1 MNPYIKHT
9 AFLLT
14 LFNPVSVFAQTQ
26 LQDGSTYSIGGSW
39 SPYLVGG
46 LIGILTWLTFYFSE
60 HPIGASS
67 FYATV
72 AGLIGKALAPQHTN
86 KLPYYRENPPR
97 INWGFWFVL
106 ATIFGSA
113 LAAALSGELS
123 LHGLPVMW
131 SEQYGPDSGLGY
143 ASLSFAGGLMM
154 AFGARLAG
162 GCTSGHGLSG
172 TLQLNISSWVAVIC
186 FFVGGLVTIRLIY

>member
-1 MNPYIKHT
+1 MKPYIQHT
-9 AFLLT
+9 AFVLT
-14 LFNPVSVFAQTQ
+14 LCSSVSLFA
-26 LQDGSTYSIGGSW
+26 QDGSTYSIGGSW
-39 SPYLVGG
+39 SPYVAGG

-72 AGLIGKALAPQHTN
+72 AGFIGKAVAPRHIDT
-86 KLPYYRENPPR
+86 LPYYREHPPMVK
-97 INWGFWFVL
+97 WEFWFVL
-106 ATIFGSA
+106 AIILGSA
-113 LAAALSGELS
+113 LAAASSGELS
-123 LHGLPVMW
+123 LHGLPRMW
-131 SEQYGPDSGLGY
+131 IEEYGPDSVFTYG
-143 ASLSFAGGLMM
+143 SLSFVGGMLM

>member
-1 MNPYIKHT
+1 MKPYIKHT
-9 AFLLT
+9 AFVVM
-14 LFNPVSVFAQTQ
+14 LFSSVSLFAQTP

-39 SPYLVGG
+39 SPYVAGG

-72 AGLIGKALAPQHTN
+72 AGFIGKAVAPQHTD

-97 INWGFWFVL
+97 ITWEFWFVL
-106 ATIFGSA
+106 AIILGSA
-113 LAAALSGELS
+113 LAAASSGELA
-123 LHGLPVMW
+123 LQGLPLMW
-131 SEQYGPDSGLGY
+131 IEQYGPDSGLGY
-143 ASLSFAGGLMM
+143 ASLSFVGGVLM

-186 FFVGGLVTIRLIY
+186 FFLGGLITIRLIY

>member
-1 MNPYIKHT
+1 MKPYIKHA

-14 LFNPVSVFAQTQ
+14 LCISVSAFAQTE
-26 LQDGSTYSIGGSW
+26 LQDGSAASSGGSW
-39 SPYLVGG
+39 SPYLTGG

-60 HPIGASS
+60 RPIGASS

-72 AGLIGKALAPQHTN
+72 AGLIGKAVAPQHTD

-97 INWGFWFVL
+97 ITWEFWFVL
-106 ATIFGSA
+106 AIIFGSA

-131 SEQYGPDSGLGY
+131 SERYGADSGLGY
-143 ASLSFAGGLMM
+143 ASLSFVGGLMM

-186 FFVGGLVTIRLIY
+186 FFVGGLITIRLIY

>member
-1 MNPYIKHT
+1 LV
-9 AFLLT
+9 A
-14 LFNPVSVFAQTQ
+14 VC
-26 LQDGSTYSIGGSW
+26 SW
-39 SPYLVGG
+39 G

-72 AGLIGKALAPQHTN
+72 AGFIGKAVAPRHTH

-97 INWGFWFVL
+97 LKWEFWFVL
-106 ATIFGSA
+106 AIILGSA
-113 LAAALSGELS
+113 LAAASSGELA
-123 LHGLPVMW
+123 LQGLPLMW
-131 SEQYGPDSGLGY
+131 IEQYGPDSGLGY
-143 ASLSFAGGLMM
+143 ASLSFVGGVLM

-186 FFVGGLVTIRLIY
+186 FFLGGLITIRLIY

>member
-1 MNPYIKHT
+1 MKPSITHA
-9 AFLLT
+9 AFVLT
-14 LFNPVSVFAQTQ
+14 LFSSVSLFAQDP

-39 SPYLVGG
+39 SPYVAGG
-46 LIGILTWLTFYFSE
+46 LIGILTWLTFYCSE

-72 AGLIGKALAPQHTN
+72 AGFIGKAVAPQHTD

-97 INWGFWFVL
+97 INWEFWFVL
-106 ATIFGSA
+106 AIILGSV
-113 LAAALSGELS
+113 LAAASSGELA
-123 LHGLPVMW
+123 LRGLPLMW
-131 SEQYGPDSGLGY
+131 VEQYGPDSGLGY
-143 ASLSFAGGLMM
+143 ASLSFVGGVLM

>member
-1 MNPYIKHT
+1 MKPYIKHA

-14 LFNPVSVFAQTQ
+14 LCISVSAFAQTE
-26 LQDGSTYSIGGSW
+26 LQDGSTDLSGGSW
-39 SPYLVGG
+39 SPYVTGG

-60 HPIGASS
+60 RPIGASS

-72 AGLIGKALAPQHTN
+72 AGLIGKAVASQHTD

-106 ATIFGSA
+106 AIIFGSA

-143 ASLSFAGGLMM
+143 ASLSFVGGLMM

-172 TLQLNISSWVAVIC
+172 TSQLNISSWVAVIC
-186 FFVGGLVTIRLIY
+186 FFVGGLITIRLIY